1 MSFLEAS
8 INQLCG
14 KDIIRRVTTTAAET
28 TRLTTT
34 TTTTTTKAKNIE
46 EIKKVGLRGKQLE
59 EEWRHFGTK
68 ELKLLPQSV
77 GHFVCVSRHFG
88 KGQVYNGT
96 TDIFINKRHFSRV

>member
-14 KDIIRRVTTTAAET
+14 KDIIRLVTTTAAET
-28 TRLTTT
+28 TRLTT

-68 ELKLLPQSV
+68 ELKLSPQSV

-88 KGQVYNGT
+88 KGLQWHY
-96 TDIFINKRHFSRV
+96 

>member
-14 KDIIRRVTTTAAET
+14 KDIIRLVTTTAAET

-34 TTTTTTKAKNIE
+34 ATTTTKAKNIE

-68 ELKLLPQSV
+68 ELKLSPQSV

-88 KGQVYNGT
+88 KGLQWHY
-96 TDIFINKRHFSRV
+96 

>member
-14 KDIIRRVTTTAAET
+14 KDIIRLVTTTAAET
-28 TRLTTT
+28 TRLTT